1 MRRFAFILLVLALAA
16 TAPAAARRTTASR
29 ACGQITVRLGGND
42 FSYRIVLESG
52 RATCTTARSTLRTF
66 IVRSVTPRG
75 WFCARGHSADKW
87 AAACSRLS
95 PRAVV
100 RAYLIA
106 G

>member
-1 MRRFAFILLVLALAA
+1 MRLALALVA
-16 TAPAAARRTTASR
+16 AALLAAPAAAQRTAPAR
-29 ACGQITVRLGGND
+29 ACGRITVLLGGND

-52 RATCTTARSTLRTF
+52 HATCTSARFTLRTF

-87 AAACSRLS
+87 AAACARKS
-95 PRAVV
+95 PRALV

>member
-1 MRRFAFILLVLALAA
+1 MRLALALVVAALLA
-16 TAPAAARRTTASR
+16 TPAAARQSVPAR

-42 FSYRIVLESG
+42 FNYRIVLESG
-52 RATCTTARSTLRTF
+52 HATCTTARSTLRTF

-87 AAACSRLS
+87 AATCARKT
-95 PRAVV
+95 PRALV

>member
-1 MRRFAFILLVLALAA
+1 VRIALALVAA
-16 TAPAAARRTTASR
+16 ALLATPAAAQQSARSR
-29 ACGQITVRLGGND
+29 ACGHITVRLGGND

-66 IVRSVTPRG
+66 IVRAVAPG
-75 WFCARGHSADKW
+75 DWYCARGHGADRW
-87 AAACSRLS
+87 AAACARKS
-95 PRAVV
+95 PRALV